1 VNGHWYVGRDQCSS
15 KKEAEQSAANNAWK
29 RLVARESKSK
39 STRSFSHVLT
49 EQPRLCSARVK
60 RESIEHLPIEYAD
73 IERFI
78 VNMVGIFGG
87 RIKNIWT
94 TGVLGR
100 YKIEIT
106 GSYRYCDNIKKH
118 HKKSQIYF
126 LVDPIKKIYYQKCY
140 HPTCLGFRSSKKKI
154 IDEQELYTQKENNI
168 VRKRRKC
175 EKQVKHETPKRCKF
189 GKKNSEKRVRKCNV
203 CDNAIHCERCFDQH
217 DS

>member
-1 VNGHWYVGRDQCSS
+1 MNGQRYVGPGQCSTI
-15 KKEAEQSAANNAWK
+15 KEAEQLAAK
-29 RLVARESKSK
+29 KARKSLIASKSK
-39 STRSFSHVLT
+39 SIRTRSFSPVLT
-49 EQPRLCSARVK
+49 EQPSLRLSRVK

-78 VNMVGIFGG
+78 VSMVGIFGG
-87 RIKNIWT
+87 RIENIWT

-100 YKIEIT
+100 YKIEVT
-106 GSYRYCDNIKKH
+106 GSYRYCENIKKH

-154 IDEQELYTQKENNI
+154 IDEQELYTQKEYNI
-168 VRKRRKC
+168 VRKRRKF
-175 EKQVKHETPKRCKF
+175 EKQVKHKMPKRCKF
-189 GKKNSEKRVRKCNV
+189 GKKNSKNHVRKCNV
-203 CDNAIHCERCFDQH
+203 CSNAIHCERCFDQH